1 VYASGYKGYKN
12 GGPVAGQRGRM
23 KGIAGIAA
31 QTPMGTRF
39 TQRRPG
45 GRNTKMRGRMQAGVT
60 EDKQIREDMN
70 EIVRL
75 TSPQTYIEQ
84 GMSETEA
91 LAKAGEMKELYGTP
105 EEYREY
111 MFNKNF
117 GKASVYGTGEEL
129 RAGGIDAMPSAATS
143 FGMPKNFLEEIM
155 PYYQKTGTFA
165 GAPSPRALAEEVEKF
180 LKNNPLGNRRLPPWL
195 TGGGD
200 V

>member
-45 GRNTKMRGRMQAGVT
+45 GRNTKMRGRMQAGVI
-60 EDKQIREDMN
+60 EDNQTRADMN
-70 EIVRL
+70 EIARL
-75 TSPQTYIEQ
+75 INPQTYMVQ
-84 GMSETEA
+84 GMSPEEA
-91 LAKAGEMKELYGTP
+91 TAKAMEMKDMYGTP

-111 MFNKNF
+111 RFNKNF
-117 GKASVYGTGEEL
+117 GRASVYGTGEEL
-129 RAGGIDAMPSAATS
+129 RGGGIDAIPSAATS

-155 PYYQKTGTFA
+155 SYFKEYGTFA
-165 GAPSPRALAEEVEKF
+165 GAPSPSALAGEVAKF
-180 LKNNPLGNRRLPPWL
+180 LKDNPLGNRRLPPWL